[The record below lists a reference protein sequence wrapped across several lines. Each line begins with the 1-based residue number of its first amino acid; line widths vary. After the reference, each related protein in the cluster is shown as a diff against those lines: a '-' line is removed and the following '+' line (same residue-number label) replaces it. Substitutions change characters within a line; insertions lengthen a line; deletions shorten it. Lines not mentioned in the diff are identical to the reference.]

1 MPIPA
6 RKRSDTQSELTRNE
20 EKIRIIYNNNT
31 KNNY

>member
-1 MPIPA
+1 MPIAA
-6 RKRSDTQSELTRNE
+6 RKRCDTQSELTRNE